1 MFAHQEPSERREPPA
16 ALAANQQLVREPE
29 HISKRAAR
37 PEPAD
42 PLEAHDAPV
51 SSSLPAATAAT
62 AGNGPLPLPLTAF
75 ERYMLADDR
84 PDYPMA
90 FQIRLVFSGALSSSA
105 LQDALHAATNRHALL
120 RARVGAD
127 ARGRPIWIDAPH
139 AQPLL
144 DVAPWGTPWR
154 LPDGQQIDLKRECG
168 VRVWARYSENHTELR
183 LLFHHACC
191 DGIGAYQFIEDL
203 LAAYHLACTGEL
215 PARQRPIEPKRLAG
229 RGRFGLNGWRLF
241 ARLPAEA
248 WALVV
253 GSATFFLLRPLPV
266 ALPRSEAPG
275 PHVSCDVQRGP
286 ATHAADLACL
296 TEMPAHTFAPEPS
309 RRLLA
314 AAKAAGSTLND
325 LLLRDLF
332 LALHAWNARHA
343 PHGGTLLRLMVPIN
357 LRVAGDRTLPAA
369 NVVAMAHLDR
379 RPHWFSPRWLLRT
392 IAWEAAFIK
401 RFRLSLAFH
410 RAAAL
415 LVRVPWGLRLMT
427 SATRC
432 YATAVL
438 SNVGRLF
445 AEAPLSRDG
454 SRLVCGNLRLERVE
468 SAPPVRPQTSVA
480 ISTLW
485 YDDRL
490 SVVLNYDR
498 LVLRH
503 ADAEALL
510 ALYVERLTRSMEEA
524 A

>member
-1 MFAHQEPSERREPPA
+1 
-16 ALAANQQLVREPE
+16 
-29 HISKRAAR
+29 
-37 PEPAD
+37 
-42 PLEAHDAPV
+42 
-51 SSSLPAATAAT
+51 
-62 AGNGPLPLPLTAF
+62 
-75 ERYMLADDR
+75 MLADDR

-90 FQIRLVFSGALSSSA
+90 FQIRLVFSGALSLSA
-105 LQDALHAATNRHALL
+105 FQDALHAATNRHALL
-120 RARVGAD
+120 RARLVAD
-127 ARGRPIWIDAPH
+127 ARSRPIWIEAPL

-154 LPDGQQIDLKRECG
+154 LPDARQIDPKRECG
-168 VRVWARYSENHTELR
+168 VRVWARYSEKRTELR

-203 LAAYHLACTGEL
+203 LAAYHLACTGVL
-215 PARQRPIEPKRLAG
+215 PAHRRPIEPKRLAG
-229 RGRFGLNGWRLF
+229 RGRFGLNGWRLL

-248 WALVV
+248 WALAV
-253 GSATFFLLRPLPV
+253 GSATFFLLRPSPV
-266 ALPRSEAPG
+266 AVSRQEDHA
-275 PHVSCDVQRGP
+275 HVRCDVEETP
-286 ATHAADLACL
+286 ATHVEDLGCL
-296 TEMPAHTFAPEPS
+296 TDMPAHTFEPQSS

-314 AAKAAGSTLND
+314 AAKAAGSTFND

-332 LALHAWNARHA
+332 LALHSWNARHA
-343 PHGGTLLRLMVPIN
+343 PQAGTLVRLMMPIN
-357 LRVAGDRTLPAA
+357 LRVADDRTLPAA

-379 RPHWFSPRWLLRT
+379 RPHWFSPHWLLHT

-410 RAAAL
+410 RAAAV

-427 SATRC
+427 STRRC

-438 SNVGRLF
+438 SNMGRLF

-454 SRLVCGNLRLERVE
+454 SRVVCGNLRLERVE
-468 SAPPVRPQTSVA
+468 SAPPVRPQTRVA

-498 LVLRH
+498 IVLRR
-503 ADAEALL
+503 ADGEALL
-510 ALYVERLTRSMEEA
+510 ASYVERLTRSIEEA